1 MLGPT
6 EIMRGAERVCA
17 AWRRVAV
24 DDPALWR
31 RIDMGTEVL
40 PFSSGGRAAVHAAM
54 DRAAGECEAF
64 SGPCDNHLLFY
75 LVRRY
80 STPFLKSDPFRKL
93 NGTISVTECTYEL

>member
-1 MLGPT
+1 
-6 EIMRGAERVCA
+6 MRGAERACA
-17 AWRRVAV
+17 AWRRVDV

-31 RIDMGTEVL
+31 RIDMGTGVL

-75 LVRRY
+75 LVRRC
-80 STPFLKSDPFRKL
+80 STPFLKSDPFSKL
-93 NGTISVTECTYEL
+93 NGRISIIKYNI